1 MYNDIHSFPSFHL
14 GCQLKTAAAVDC
26 SWPLDSTL
34 DVCVVV
40 LQLQVTGT
48 RTSTF
53 TAMPRLH
60 NPPIKGRNL
69 IVIHS
74 TVLCKYRR
82 LPPSFL
88 PSFTSRLSFFLSFFL
103 TTSKGCQ
110 SSWLVGHTMSCRHF
124 TMRRK
129 TKLKEFKNGKRWRC
143 HFRGWPDVL
152 AVRTCRDDDTLITN
166 RLTTK
171 WKRTI

>member
-1 MYNDIHSFPSFHL
+1 MVVSRDSRSNQFSKSSPSGKERKMETKYDPVTTLSLSHPSFLCTMTFIHFLPSFLL

-88 PSFTSRLSFFLSFFL
+88 PSPLVFLSFFP
-103 TTSKGCQ
+103 SFSQHQKAACQ
-110 SSWLVGHTMSCRHF
+110 VGWSVT
-124 TMRRK
+124 
-129 TKLKEFKNGKRWRC
+129 RC
-143 HFRGWPDVL
+143 HVVMSR
-152 AVRTCRDDDTLITN
+152 
-166 RLTTK
+166 
-171 WKRTI
+171 